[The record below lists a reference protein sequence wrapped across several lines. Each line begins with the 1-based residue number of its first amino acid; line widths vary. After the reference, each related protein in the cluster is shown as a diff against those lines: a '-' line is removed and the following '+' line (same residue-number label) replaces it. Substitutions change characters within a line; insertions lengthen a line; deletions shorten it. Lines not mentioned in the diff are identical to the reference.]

1 MTLSDEFGEQS
12 RRYLMSGPRPPP
24 FRRRQTA
31 AQYIEREYMTGPP
44 TAGSADARLAA
55 LLRYNILDSEPEA
68 AFDEIAHLIASVCE
82 TPIALVCFTAGDRQ
96 LFKAK
101 FGLARLPTPTDLPF
115 GTHAL
120 RAPDRLT
127 IVPDARMDPRFAAN
141 PLVTGEPFVRFYA
154 ATPLVSPEGCALGTL
169 CVMDTK
175 PRFMT
180 SQQEDA
186 LRVGGRAVMMLLEQ
200 RRTIAELKSAT
211 TAQVRVEAELRAEIV
226 QRRQI
231 EQQLSFSSSH
241 DELTRLPNRAEFI
254 GQLEAALARLH
265 ANDAQRFAVC
275 FIDLDRFKQVNDTLG
290 HSAGDALLIEV
301 GRRLNEVI
309 RSGDSVARLG
319 GDEFTML
326 LNGVGNALAAG
337 AFARRIAAVLAS
349 RLKVAGTDINVTA
362 SVGICLVDASYTLV
376 EDILR
381 DADIAMY
388 AAKDRGRNR
397 YTVFTSQLRDQFALV
412 NQQQMILR
420 QALEHQ
426 RFQLAYQPI
435 VSLAKTPAAPTAFE
449 ALLRLKQDDGTLQSA
464 GQFIEA
470 AEATGLIV
478 GLGEWVL
485 REACAQAACW
495 QADGGDPIVTTVNV
509 SAKQLAEPDFAA
521 TVKSVIAAARIAPAR
536 LALEVTESIL
546 IADVDASLGILQDL
560 HDFGVNIYL
569 DDFGTGYSSLSYLRK
584 FPVDRIKIDRSFV
597 SGAGDDLADPLI
609 INSII
614 SLAHKLCVEV
624 VAEGVET
631 ETQRAAL
638 AAMGCDWAQGYLF
651 SPAVLPAAAASLIA
665 LWSARPRLSKGV

>member
-1 MTLSDEFGEQS
+1 
-12 RRYLMSGPRPPP
+12 
-24 FRRRQTA
+24 
-31 AQYIEREYMTGPP
+31 
-44 TAGSADARLAA
+44 
-55 LLRYNILDSEPEA
+55 
-68 AFDEIAHLIASVCE
+68 
-82 TPIALVCFTAGDRQ
+82 
-96 LFKAK
+96 
-101 FGLARLPTPTDLPF
+101 
-115 GTHAL
+115 
-120 RAPDRLT
+120 
-127 IVPDARMDPRFAAN
+127 
-141 PLVTGEPFVRFYA
+141 
-154 ATPLVSPEGCALGTL
+154 
-169 CVMDTK
+169 
-175 PRFMT
+175 
-180 SQQEDA
+180 
-186 LRVGGRAVMMLLEQ
+186 
-200 RRTIAELKSAT
+200 
-211 TAQVRVEAELRAEIV
+211 
-226 QRRQI
+226 
-231 EQQLSFSSSH
+231 
-241 DELTRLPNRAEFI
+241 
-254 GQLEAALARLH
+254 
-265 ANDAQRFAVC
+265 
-275 FIDLDRFKQVNDTLG
+275 
-290 HSAGDALLIEV
+290 
-301 GRRLNEVI
+301 
-309 RSGDSVARLG
+309 
-319 GDEFTML
+319 
-326 LNGVGNALAAG
+326 
-337 AFARRIAAVLAS
+337 
-349 RLKVAGTDINVTA
+349 
-362 SVGICLVDASYTLV
+362 LV